1 MTEDERRLAFARQF
15 VVQARSDW
23 GVYKLLAACRDV
35 AACHKLHFLQM
46 ACEKVAKA
54 YRLRDTKS
62 PVDELVS
69 RHTGFAKF
77 VPSFCKVALG
87 ERYRGKDAQLA
98 RVIKDSRALAREIEK
113 LAPAIDRQA
122 TPENAEYPWERGD
135 EVIAPCEHKF
145 PSLDLLEKAGGWTFL
160 KLIEQGLDA
169 FDVGASASRDRGK
182 TASAARRR
190 WFRGGA

>member
-77 VPSFCKVALG
+77 VPS
-87 ERYRGKDAQLA
+87 
-98 RVIKDSRALAREIEK
+98 EK
-113 LAPAIDRQA
+113 LAPATGHRPPAIDRQA